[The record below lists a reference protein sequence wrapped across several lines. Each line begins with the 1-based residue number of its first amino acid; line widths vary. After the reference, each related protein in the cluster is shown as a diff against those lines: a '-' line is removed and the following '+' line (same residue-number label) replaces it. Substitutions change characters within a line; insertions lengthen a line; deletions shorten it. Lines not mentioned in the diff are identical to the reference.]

1 MSAAMAHVRESKDAI
16 VDVFRN
22 RSLRRL
28 NLALAGSVIGDWA
41 QGVAFSVYVYQRGG
55 ATMVGAFAVV
65 RYLSAAILGPLVSV
79 LADRYDRRRLM
90 ISSDLIRFGLALGG
104 AALIFAEAPTLA
116 VFALYLLTVI
126 GGLVFR
132 PAQSSLL
139 PSLATSPGELTAANA
154 TSLTIHSI
162 AFFVGPAIAGV
173 LLALTD
179 AGWVFTFNAVTFL
192 WSAYMVFGIHPPR
205 EAAAAVDAVDA
216 DDAGA
221 DSNGSDGADDGG
233 PKGMFAGVG
242 DGYRTIFGSRHLRLL
257 VLLYVAQTIV
267 AGASAVYEVAIAL
280 DLLDLGDSGLGVLG
294 VGLGVGGVAGGAL
307 ALLMAQRG
315 RLARDFGVGVVLWAA
330 PLLLVSAW
338 PSVATAMIAM
348 AAIGLGNSVVDVNAE
363 TIIQRLAPDEVM
375 GRVFGALDS
384 AAVGGMAIGSLLM
397 PLLINT
403 IGLRWGITVIGVVV
417 PLVVLLS
424 ARGLTAIDR
433 IALAPEG
440 LGLLRRVPMLAVLPE
455 SLIERLARTSTVV
468 RCEAGASVFEQ
479 GDHGDRFYVVQSG
492 TLDVLIDGVV
502 VNHAGPGESFGELA
516 LLRDVPRA
524 ATVIAL
530 TDVVLRAIDRRHFL
544 PAVTGH
550 TEANEQALLVVG
562 RFAD

>member
-1 MSAAMAHVRESKDAI
+1 MAHARESKDAVI
-16 VDVFRN
+16 DVFRN
-22 RSLRRL
+22 PSLRRL

-55 ATMVGAFAVV
+55 ATLVGAFAVV
-65 RYLSAAILGPLVSV
+65 RYLSAAVLGPLVAV
-79 LADRYDRRRLM
+79 LADKFDRRRLM
-90 ISSDLIRFGLALGG
+90 ISSDLVRFLLALCG
-104 AALIFAEAPTLA
+104 AALIFTGAPTLA

-154 TSLTIHSI
+154 TSLTIHSL

-179 AGWVFTFNAVTFL
+179 AGWVFVFNALTFL
-192 WSAYMVFGIHPPR
+192 WSSYMVFGIHPPKDVDPPAPADAPS
-205 EAAAAVDAVDA
+205 AAA
-216 DDAGA
+216 DAG
-221 DSNGSDGADDGG
+221 NDGHGG
-233 PKGMFAGVG
+233 GGMFAGVG

-280 DLLDLGDSGLGVLG
+280 DLLDLGESGLGLLG

-315 RLARDFGVGVVLWAA
+315 RLARDFGVGVILWAA

-338 PSVATAMIAM
+338 PSVVTALVAM

-384 AAVGGMAIGSLLM
+384 AAVGGMAVGSLLM
-397 PLLINT
+397 PVLINT
-403 IGLRWGITVIGVVV
+403 VGLRWGIAVIGVVV

-440 LGLLRRVPMLAVLPE
+440 LDLLRGVPMLAVLPE
-455 SLIERLARTSTVV
+455 SLIERLARTSTLV
-468 RCEAGASVFEQ
+468 RIAAGTNVFEQ
-479 GDHGDRFYVVQSG
+479 GDHGDRFYVVEQG
-492 TLDVLIDGVV
+492 ALDVRIDGVL
-502 VNHAGPGESFGELA
+502 VNRAGPGESFGELA
-516 LLRDVPRA
+516 LLRDAPRA
-524 ATVIAL
+524 ATVTA
-530 TDVVLRAIDRRHFL
+530 TADVVLRAIDRRHFL

>member
-16 VDVFRN
+16 IDVFRN

-41 QGVAFSVYVYQRGG
+41 QGVAFSVYAYQQGG

-65 RYLSAAILGPLVSV
+65 RYLSAAVFGPLVSV
-79 LADRYDRRRLM
+79 LADRFDRRRLM
-90 ISSDLIRFGLALGG
+90 MISDLARFALALVG
-104 AALIFAEAPTLA
+104 ALLIFAEAPILA
-116 VFALYLLTVI
+116 VFALYLLTAL

-132 PAQSSLL
+132 PAQSALL

-154 TSLTIHSI
+154 TSLTIHSM

-173 LLALTD
+173 LLALTN
-179 AGWVFTFNAVTFL
+179 AGWVFTFNALTFL
-192 WSAYMVFGIHPPR
+192 WSSWMVFGIHPPAPTPDEIAEGASSASPAGEATG
-205 EAAAAVDAVDA
+205 EAAEEV
-216 DDAGA
+216 
-221 DSNGSDGADDGG
+221 GG
-233 PKGMFAGVG
+233 GLFAGVG

-257 VLLYVAQTIV
+257 VLLYVAQTVV

-280 DLLDLGDSGLGVLG
+280 DLLDLGDSGLGLLG
-294 VGLGVGGVAGGAL
+294 MGLGIGGVAGGAL

-330 PLLLVSAW
+330 PLLLVSIW
-338 PSVATAMIAM
+338 PSVVTALVAM
-348 AAIGLGNSVVDVNAE
+348 AAIGLGNSIVDVNAE
-363 TIIQRLAPDEVM
+363 TIIQRLTPDAVM

-384 AAVGGMAIGSLLM
+384 AAVGGMALGSLLM

-403 IGLRWGITVIGVVV
+403 IGLRWGLTVIGVVV
-417 PLVVLLS
+417 PLLVLL
-424 ARGLTAIDR
+424 AMRGLTAIDR
-433 IALAPEG
+433 VALAPEG

-455 SLIERLARTSTVV
+455 SLLERLARTSSMVHVTTGSTV
-468 RCEAGASVFEQ
+468 FLQ
-479 GDHGDRFYVVQSG
+479 GDHGDRFYVVEQG
-492 TLDVLIDGVV
+492 TLDVLIDGATVAHV
-502 VNHAGPGESFGELA
+502 GPGESFGELA

-524 ATVIAL
+524 ATVTAVA
-530 TDVVLRAIDRRHFL
+530 DSVLRSIDRRHFL

-550 TEANEQALLVVG
+550 IEANEQALLVVG